1 MRRTQGRS
9 LALARGAIWV
19 EGDGMTPWQVVDRA
33 PIPKGGELQLARRG
47 DEWVIR
53 VGGHTLMSSRAFAS
67 EETLASWALERVA
80 EPRDVLIGGLG
91 LGYTVRA
98 VLDRVPAEC
107 RVIVVE
113 LSKQLVAW
121 NRTHLAA
128 LAGRPLEDPR
138 VRVVEDDVMARIGAA
153 SKAYDAILLD
163 VDNGPSPITRGANKK
178 LYGLSGVAA
187 CHRALKLGGVL
198 GVWSAGPDEDY
209 LRALERLHFQVEV
222 KRVTARGPAGGASHV
237 LFFGKK
243 TEPSRKR
250 TEPSNQSRP
259 SKKPGPSRRQGTR

>member
-1 MRRTQGRS
+1 MQ
-9 LALARGAIWV
+9 
-19 EGDGMTPWQVVDRA
+19 PWIVVDRA

-47 DEWVIR
+47 DEWVVR
-53 VGGHTLMSSRAFAS
+53 LGGQTLMSSRQHAS
-67 EETLASWALERVA
+67 EETLAAWALERVA

-91 LGYTVRA
+91 LGFTVRA
-98 VLDRVPAEC
+98 VLDRVPASC

-121 NRTHLAA
+121 NRAHLAE
-128 LAGRPLEDPR
+128 LAGKPLEDDR
-138 VRVVEDDVMARIGAA
+138 VRVVEDDVLARIDAA

-163 VDNGPSPITRGANKK
+163 VDNGPSALTRASNKR

-209 LRALERLHFQVEV
+209 QRALEKLHFEVEV
-222 KRVTARGPAGGASHV
+222 KRVTARGPAGGSSHV

-243 TEPSRKR
+243 TAPSRQR
-250 TEPSNQSRP
+250 AR
-259 SKKPGPSRRQGTR
+259 